1 MIKNDRLTG
10 EKFEALRINQKF
22 AKPEN
27 RIKYNNQKATK
38 LRHDTSFINKQLHVS
53 LKILNDL
60 PYIKNETIVHKQ
72 YLLGKGFSF
81 LVHTH
86 YENYEGISYCAIYD
100 YIIIPLENERIKI
113 IKND

>member
-10 EKFEALRINQKF
+10 EKFEASRINQKF

-27 RIKYNNQKATK
+27 RIKYNNQKATA
-38 LRHDTSFINKQLHVS
+38 LRHKTAFVNKQLHVS
-53 LKILNDL
+53 HRILNDL
-60 PYIKNETIVHKQ
+60 SYIKNEIIVHKQ

-86 YENYEGISYCAIYD
+86 FENYEGISYYAIYD